1 MMPERLKDWM
11 MLGLL
16 PIVGLALAFWLL
28 LQGHGLMGWG
38 VASLALCMVL
48 YYVAHSGGRVLR
60 RREIA
65 ARVPAC
71 LFSPPLIV
79 LVFGGN
85 GNGERAL
92 ALAAC
97 LVIILL
103 PLIEQ
108 QLYRPSE

>member
-1 MMPERLKDWM
+1 MAPERLKDWM

-16 PIVGLALAFWLL
+16 PIAGMVLAFRLL
-28 LQGHGLMGWG
+28 LQGHALMGWG
-38 VASLALCMVL
+38 VASLALCAVL
-48 YYVAHSGGRVLR
+48 YYVANSAGRALR

-79 LVFGGN
+79 LAFGGE
-85 GNGERAL
+85 GNGERTL

-97 LVIILL
+97 LIIILL
-103 PLIEQ
+103 PLIEHR
-108 QLYRPSE
+108 LYRPSE